1 MMGFSGKDGVLIYA
15 IGGLGEVGKN
25 MYCIE
30 SAKDILIIDCGVK
43 FPTDDLLGID
53 YVISDYSYLKQNSH
67 KIRALLITHGHE
79 DHIGAIPFL
88 VQAIPSL
95 PIVYAPKLAA
105 ALMISKLANFRVKQP
120 ITIKEYHADS
130 VLHLGDFKVSFI
142 RVTHSIPDSYGIVVD
157 TSEGRIITT
166 GDFKVDLTP
175 VGPDF
180 EITKMATLGS
190 EGVDL
195 LLSDSTNAEIE
206 GYTPSERNVAS
217 SIEDVFSNT
226 KGRLIISTF
235 SSNVSRIQQ
244 IITACIRFN
253 RKVLILGSSMEKV
266 VDIARK
272 YGYINISDLNVIKV
286 DDMKLYKQEQICILC
301 TGSQGEAMAV
311 LSRIARNDFKNVTIH
326 AGDTVVFSSSPIPG
340 NGNSINKIIN
350 LLARQGANVIT
361 NSVLNNVH
369 SSGHPSKQE
378 LRLVLTLL
386 KPAYFMP
393 VHGEYRMLSQH
404 RDIAESLS
412 IPKDHIFVVENG
424 RVLFLKDHKVSLKDE
439 RIPCEDVYIDGKSI
453 MGISKQIIQE
463 RQILNDN
470 GVVILAV
477 LLQNKG
483 QELVRLHLHK
493 RGFVQD
499 ESIFNKAT
507 NLLISKYFK
516 NNYNAIA
523 PQDLK
528 TILVKELDV
537 FFFRN
542 TKRHP
547 MIIPFILEL

>member
-1 MMGFSGKDGVLIYA
+1 MGFSGKDGVLIYA